1 MTSTQYATAVAILF
15 AGYVVMQLPSNIF
28 LSQIRPSIYIPS
40 VMAIW
45 GMFSALVGVVHNY
58 SGLYALRFLLG
69 FVEAAFYRGC
79 PFSSLSILQGCS
91 DNDLKT

>member
-15 AGYVVMQLPSNIF
+15 AGYVLMQLPSNIF
-28 LSQIRPSIYIPS
+28 LSQIRPSIYIPT

-45 GMFSALVGVVHNY
+45 GMFSALVGVIHNY

-69 FVEAAFYRGC
+69 FVEAAFYRKC
-79 PFSSLSILQGCS
+79 SISSQLFLRI
-91 DNDLKT
+91 DLFKF